1 MSLPTAVFQDLYSVD
16 YAVCYGCGRLNE
28 HGLQIKSHWEG
39 EIAICHFTP
48 QPYHTAIPG
57 IVYGGLLA
65 SLIDCH
71 ATGTAAAA
79 VYRTEGGVPGSD
91 PIPRFVTGTLNVRY
105 EAPSPIDAELELR
118 AVPTEMRGRK
128 VAVRVEL
135 FANGARTVTGE
146 VITFRIDA

>member
-1 MSLPTAVFQDLYSVD
+1 MDLPTVVFQDLYPAD

-39 EIAICHFTP
+39 EIAICRYRP

-57 IVYGGLLA
+57 FVYGGLLA

-71 ATGTAAAA
+71 ATGTASAT
-79 VYRTEGGVPGSD
+79 VYRTEGRAPGSE
-91 PIPRFVTGTLNVRY
+91 PVPRFVTGTLNVRY
-105 EAPSPIDAELELR
+105 EAPTPIDAELELR
-118 AVPTEMRGRK
+118 AMPTEVRGRK
-128 VAVRVEL
+128 VVVRVEL
-135 FANGARTVTGE
+135 FADGARTVTGE